1 MRKVV
6 LPVALAVACLGVVA
20 CGSTSQGSSAG
31 GGGEFHLGAM
41 ADLTGPS
48 AQTGRSLMNGI
59 KASVEGI
66 NARGGVDGRKIAL
79 TTRDDGNAQA
89 TGVSGIRAL
98 IGQKDVLGVLGVNS
112 SFVASTVA
120 PLLQKTKTP
129 MASVAFPPELVSPP
143 RDGIYMTI
151 AKQDA
156 QGAAQIDFVKQLSQ
170 SGRLPKNP
178 RVALL
183 RFDSPASQPWAKGAK
198 SAAAKDGLDVVTDQ
212 AYALGAKDVSSQA
225 IRIAG
230 AHADVV
236 LLFILPTEA
245 SMVLNAAN
253 AAGLGHSVPMVGFFA
268 ASSKQF
274 MQQMH
279 GRPYY
284 GLADFNYTNGSPLA
298 AHIIGKPD
306 IGVIPGIVLISL
318 TRTSP
323 SEV

>member
-170 SGRLPKNP
+170 SGRLPKGP
-178 RVALL
+178 RVGWVTTSGGTVDLL
-183 RFDSPASQPWAKGAK
+183 YDYLDEIGGTTAPVSGSGSCPAWMARVSKPSARRASPFCCATPSSDAKHRSHHRRWNFRSLGSR
-198 SAAAKDGLDVVTDQ
+198 SAG
-212 AYALGAKDVSSQA
+212 
-225 IRIAG
+225 
-230 AHADVV
+230 
-236 LLFILPTEA
+236 E
-245 SMVLNAAN
+245 
-253 AAGLGHSVPMVGFFA
+253 
-268 ASSKQF
+268 
-274 MQQMH
+274 
-279 GRPYY
+279 
-284 GLADFNYTNGSPLA
+284 
-298 AHIIGKPD
+298 
-306 IGVIPGIVLISL
+306 
-318 TRTSP
+318 
-323 SEV
+323 